1 MGRRRRWLLPEA
13 PDLLGML
20 EAQVAETVAGTD
32 AFARWAT
39 GDLRLGDEVRAA
51 EHRADDRKTTM
62 LATLREA
69 FVTPLEP
76 EDLFALS
83 RGIDAIVNQAKDTVG
98 EAEVMACPPD
108 AGIAE
113 LAATVAAATHA
124 LADAVAA
131 LRAGRDAFPAAGAAI
146 ARTRDM
152 EHVYR
157 RAMAALLE
165 SDDLRHQIAMRELY
179 RRCARIGDAIAEV
192 AERVQYATVKE
203 S

>member
-1 MGRRRRWLLPEA
+1 MRRHRWLLPET

-20 EAQVAETVAGTD
+20 GAQVAETVAGTD
-32 AFARWAT
+32 AFAAWAA
-39 GDLRLGDEVRAA
+39 GDLARGDDVRAA
-51 EHRADDRKTTM
+51 EHRADDRKAIM
-62 LATLREA
+62 LSALREA

-83 RGIDAIVNQAKDTVG
+83 RGIDNIVNQAKDTVG

-113 LAATVAAATHA
+113 LATTIATATRA
-124 LADAVAA
+124 VADAVAR
-131 LRAGRDAFPAAGAAI
+131 LQAGADPFSAASQAI

-165 SDDLRHQIAMRELY
+165 SDDLRRQIAMRELY
-179 RRCARIGDAIAEV
+179 RRCARIGDTIAEV